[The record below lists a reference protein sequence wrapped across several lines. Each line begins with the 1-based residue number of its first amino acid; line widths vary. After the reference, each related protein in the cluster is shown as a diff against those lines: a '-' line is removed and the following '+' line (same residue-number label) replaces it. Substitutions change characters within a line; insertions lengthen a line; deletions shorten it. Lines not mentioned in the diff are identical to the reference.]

1 MPSDIK
7 QDEKVVPTF
16 EHVEKVGSIRSGE
29 DTEQSPVLSPDD
41 FTPEEEKAL
50 LKRIDLA
57 ILPLVT
63 GEISNGD
70 SSRIMALAYCTGFL

>member
-1 MPSDIK
+1 MPSDLK

-16 EHVEKVGSIRSGE
+16 EHVEKVDSNRSGE
-29 DTEQSPVLSPDD
+29 DTEQPPVLSPDD

-63 GEISNGD
+63 GEIE
-70 SSRIMALAYCTGFL
+70 